1 MLTSVI
7 FPHPLVAKS
16 AGQENTGNERI
27 AKVGA
32 KNVNVPPWTIGK
44 LKTKTIQ
51 NILLKSSLFFQQC
64 R

>member
-1 MLTSVI
+1 M

-16 AGQENTGNERI
+16 AGQENFGNERI

-64 R
+64 T